1 MKRFISFAISAI
13 MVFSLSGCGAEKQQ
27 RNEIVV
33 WHVGPESQA
42 RTIREISKS
51 FTEETGIEIICEAI
65 SWGDAHSKYLTSIA
79 GGVSPDIGSMGLTW
93 GMEFGALGALVDL
106 REAFPEEVALMEES
120 IFPGIL
126 ESTRVGEK
134 VFGIPFDISQHIV
147 YYRKDMVPE
156 PPANWEGLVNTL
168 IDLKTRDKSIVLD
181 WGSLEWIGYAPF
193 LWQAGGDFYN
203 EDMTKVTLDTPEA
216 AEALNYMAELY
227 KRGMPKTQVPLEQG
241 MRTGDY
247 PLAISGNWKIISL
260 TVGAPE
266 IRGKWDIAMLPE
278 GPAGKR
284 TAFLGGR
291 IMSLFSRSRMRE
303 EAWSFIQF
311 LFKPENQIKLYQASL
326 ETEDSYLPPNMDT
339 WEQLPMEKHFKDVL
353 QAQAMDAKGPPPV
366 LSWDAS
372 SRFVN
377 NAIQMVVMKGADAA
391 EELRKATKDMQAEL
405 DRVRRGRR

>member
-1 MKRFISFAISAI
+1 MKKFISIAISAI
-13 MVFSLSGCGAEKQQ
+13 MVLSLSGCGAEKEQ

-42 RTIREISKS
+42 RTIREISKE
-51 FTEETGIEIICEAI
+51 FTEETGVKIICEAI

-93 GMEFGALGALVDL
+93 GMEFGELGALVDL
-106 REAFPEEVALMEES
+106 REAFPGDVAFMEES

-126 ESTRVGEK
+126 DSTRVGDK
-134 VFGIPFDISQHIV
+134 VFGIPFDLSQHIV
-147 YYRKDMVPE
+147 YYRTDMVPE
-156 PPANWEGLVNTL
+156 PPENWEALLNTL
-168 IDLKTRDKSIVLD
+168 IDLKKRDKAVVLD

-216 AEALNYMAELY
+216 AQALNYMAELY
-227 KRGMPKTQVPLEQG
+227 KSGMPKTQVPLEQG

-266 IRGKWDIAMLPE
+266 IKGKWDIAMLPE

-291 IMSLFSRSRMRE
+291 IMSIFSRSRMRD
-303 EAWSFIQF
+303 EAWEFIQF
-311 LFKPENQIKLYQASL
+311 LFKPENQVKMYKASL

-339 WEQLPMEKHFKDVL
+339 WEDLPMEARFKEVL
-353 QAQAMDAKGPPPV
+353 EAQAMDAKGPPPV

-372 SRFVN
+372 ARFVN
-377 NAIQMVVMKGADAA
+377 HAIQKVVLKGADALD
-391 EELRKATKDMQAEL
+391 ELRKATRDMQAEL
-405 DRVRRGRR
+405 DRVRRSSR

>member
-1 MKRFISFAISAI
+1 MKKLISIAIAA
-13 MVFSLSGCGAEKQQ
+13 MMAFSLSGCGAEKEQ
-27 RNEIVV
+27 RNEIIM

-42 RTIREISKS
+42 RTIREISKD
-51 FTEETGIEIICEAI
+51 FTEETGIKIICEAI

-93 GMEFGALGALVDL
+93 GMEFGELGALVEL
-106 REAFPEEVALMEES
+106 REAFPEDVAFMEES

-126 ESTRVGEK
+126 ESTRVGDR
-134 VFGIPFDISQHIV
+134 VFGIPFDLSQHIV
-147 YYRKDMVPE
+147 YYRRDMVPE
-156 PPANWEGLVNTL
+156 PPANWEELLNTL
-168 IDLKTRDKSIVLD
+168 RDLRTRNKGIVLD

-216 AEALNYMAELY
+216 AQALNYMAELY
-227 KRGMPKTQVPLEQG
+227 KSGMPKTQVPLEQG

-266 IRGKWDIAMLPE
+266 IRGKWDIAMMPE

-284 TAFLGGR
+284 TAFIGGR
-291 IMSLFSRSRMRE
+291 IMSIFSRSRMRE

-311 LFKPENQIKLYQASL
+311 LFDPENQMKLYQASL

-339 WEQLPMEKHFKDVL
+339 WEELPMETRFKEVL

-366 LSWDAS
+366 LSWDS
-372 SRFVN
+372 SARFVN
-377 NAIQMVVMKGADAA
+377 HAIQMVVLKGADAA
-391 EELRKATKDMQAEL
+391 EELSKATRDMQAEL
-405 DRVRRGRR
+405 DRVRRGRK